1 MTTLLD
7 AETAEQPQLLARLLD
22 ATWPWLDELRDAL
35 EPDRTTGL
43 VLAARGSSDNAA
55 RYAQYLGGLR
65 LGLPV
70 ALATPAL
77 TSLYGRAPSLRGQAV
92 VAVSQSGRSPDVVS
106 VLAAAREQGCPTVAV
121 TNDPASPLAEH
132 ARVVLPLLAG
142 PERSVA
148 ATKTYTTSLL
158 ALALLVVALGSREE
172 RAAAERALR
181 RVPEAVAAV
190 LTVDAGLAEAR
201 EALAGADRAVT
212 VGRGLNLATAFEGA
226 LKLTELSGALV
237 APFSPADL
245 LHGPIAAV
253 GPEVPA
259 VLVAPSE
266 PASTSVLEIVP
277 ELRRR
282 GSRVVVVG
290 GSGPPG
296 GGDAVLPLPEPGVDD
311 WLTPLVAVVPLQRL
325 AALVA
330 ADRGVDVDR
339 PGGLQKVTRTR

>member
-7 AETAEQPQLLARLLD
+7 AETAEQPEVLARLLD
-22 ATWPWLDELRDAL
+22 ATWPRLDELRDAL
-35 EPDRTTGL
+35 QPDRTTGL

-77 TSLYGRAPSLRGQAV
+77 TSLYGRAPVLRGQAV

-121 TNDPASPLAEH
+121 TNDPASPLAEQ

-142 PERSVA
+142 AERSVA

-158 ALALLVVALGSREE
+158 ALALLVVALEAREE

-181 RVPEAVAAV
+181 RVPEAVGAV
-190 LTVDAGLAEAR
+190 LGADAGLAEAR
-201 EALAGADRAVT
+201 EVLAGADRAVT

-226 LKLTELSGALV
+226 LKLTELTGALV

-245 LHGPIAAV
+245 LHGPVAAV
-253 GPEVPA
+253 GEGVPA
-259 VLVAPSE
+259 LLVAPAE
-266 PASTSVLEIVP
+266 PASASVLRVVP
-277 ELRRR
+277 ELHRR

-290 GSGPPG
+290 GAGSATGA
-296 GGDAVLPLPEPGVDD
+296 DVVLPLPERGVAD

-330 ADRGVDVDR
+330 VDRGVDVDR